1 MTPAAKILSKVKG
14 FSNLTEDELDIVA
27 SIAEP
32 QKYEADVNVV
42 NEGDHSDELFVI
54 FKGQV
59 SIDFQS
65 YSGQKVNICRIGEQQ
80 LFGELAYLDNQ
91 PRSASAT
98 TTEAAKIL
106 RLKRKQLDE
115 CFNNHPNIGY
125 KVMHELAQLVT
136 RKLRFTNLALK
147 DKVS

>member
-1 MTPAAKILSKVKG
+1 MTPAAKILSNVHG
-14 FSNLTEDELDIVA
+14 FSTLTEPQLEIVA
-27 SIAEP
+27 GIAEP
-32 QKYEADVNVV
+32 RKYDAHTKVV

-65 YSGQKVNICRIGEQQ
+65 YNGTTVNICRIGEQQ

-98 TTEAAKIL
+98 TTEDSKIL
-106 RLKRKQLDE
+106 ILPREALDQT
-115 CFNNHPNIGY
+115 FNEHPVIGY

>member
-1 MTPAAKILSKVKG
+1 MTPAAKILSTVEG
-14 FSNLTEDELDIVA
+14 FAKLSNEELEV
-27 SIAEP
+27 IATIANP
-32 QKYEADVNVV
+32 VKYELGVHVV
-42 NEGDHSDELFVI
+42 NEGDQSDELFII

-80 LFGELAYLDNQ
+80 LFGELSYLDNQ

-98 TTEAAKIL
+98 TTEEAKIL
-106 RLKRKQLDE
+106 VLKRIDLDL
-115 CFNNHPNIGY
+115 CFSEFPTIGY
-125 KVMHELAQLVT
+125 KVMSELAQLVT
-136 RKLRFTNLALK
+136 RKLRFTNFALK

>member
-1 MTPAAKILSKVKG
+1 MTPAAKILSKVQG
-14 FSNLTEDELDIVA
+14 FHDLDAEELEVVA
-27 SIAEP
+27 SITEP
-32 QKYEADVNVV
+32 KLFPQGQQVIK
-42 NEGDHSDELFVI
+42 EGDHSDELYII

-65 YSGQKVNICRIGEQQ
+65 YNGKQINICRIGEQQ

-98 TTEAAKIL
+98 TLEDSKIL
-106 RLKRKQLDE
+106 ILRREALDE
-115 CFNNHPNIGY
+115 TFSIHPKIGY

-136 RKLRFTNLALK
+136 RKLRYTNLALK
-147 DKVS
+147 DKAS